1 MKTAKLCIKNVLL
14 VFRNDTSAALK
25 LATDVC
31 SKLNDLSIKPFSHPQ
46 QKITGCKQIKDISSI
61 DLVIVLGGDGTYLE
75 AVRLLEGRKTPI
87 LGINLGSLGFLTN
100 TLADNAF
107 SMIDKALN
115 CELEMRPRSM
125 LEVIIKKPEGK
136 FKYTALNDIVFERG
150 AQSQLLNLSVFSQE
164 HLITSLKSDGLIFA
178 SPTGST
184 AYNLAA
190 GGPILHPEVKAYIMT
205 PICAH
210 SLTARPTIFPD
221 NEIISIKINNTNQSA
236 NLTVDGQVRLQL
248 TSNDQIILKKANCD
262 HSVLREPSH
271 NYFSLLRE
279 KLKFGERA

>member
-1 MKTAKLCIKNVLL
+1 MKSAKLSIKNILL
-14 VFRNDTSAALK
+14 VFRNDTSEALK
-25 LATDVC
+25 LATEVC
-31 SKLNDLSIKPFSHPQ
+31 SKLNDESIQSFSHPQ
-46 QKITGCKQIKDISSI
+46 QKITGCKQVSDISTI
-61 DLVIVLGGDGTYLE
+61 DLVVVLGGDGTYLE

-100 TLADNAF
+100 TLVSNAF

-125 LEVIIKKPEGK
+125 LEAIVKKPEGE
-136 FKYTALNDIVFERG
+136 FKYTALNDVVFERG

-164 HLITSLKSDGLIFA
+164 HLITSLKADGLIFA

-190 GGPILHPEVKAYIMT
+190 GGPILHPEVKAYTMT

-210 SLTARPTIFPD
+210 SLTDRPTIFPD
-221 NEIISIKINNTNQSA
+221 NEVINIKINNIDQSA
-236 NLTVDGQVRLQL
+236 NLTIDGQIRLQL
-248 TSNDQIILKKANCD
+248 TSNDEIILKKADCD
-262 HSVLREPSH
+262 HSVLRQPSH
-271 NYFSLLRE
+271 NYFNLLRE